1 MKQQSIGIDRL
12 VGAELLS
19 AKAKAIGNEL
29 GAAILDCVRNI
40 GDDLEHEHA
49 HRLENITATKT
60 ERLYFPDL
68 ELTTSDKHS
77 RTMRSEN
84 RLRQAVSNL
93 VAREPAPTYA
103 FR

>member
-12 VGAELLS
+12 VGAEILS

-29 GAAILDCVRNI
+29 GAAILDCVWNI

-49 HRLENITATKT
+49 HRLELITATKT
-60 ERLYFPDL
+60 VRLYFPDL
-68 ELTTSDKHS
+68 ELTTSDKPS

-84 RLRQAVSNL
+84 RLRQAVSQL
-93 VAREPAPTYA
+93 VARAPSPTYA